1 MLYEKMNKKEKQV
14 KKNNGSTSF
23 HVRLIMECKKMN
35 FKKKIQGKEKHEK
48 TKIK

>member
-23 HVRLIMECKKMN
+23 HVRLIMKCKKMN
-35 FKKKIQGKEKHEK
+35 FKKKKFKEKRNMK
-48 TKIK
+48 RQK

>member
-35 FKKKIQGKEKHEK
+35 FKKKNSRKRE
-48 TKIK
+48 T